1 MFTDIIEL
9 REFYK
14 SPRGQT
20 AAAAVGQLLRAYLP
34 PGGESQTA
42 VYGYAPPSA
51 VPAPDRTIALMPSPQ
66 GVAVWPDDGGVNR
79 AALVEDGAL
88 PLPDQSLDNL
98 ILMHA
103 LEACGNAPAL
113 LRECWRVLKGSGRLL
128 IVVPNRRGLWAR
140 AEATPFGRGSPYS
153 ATQLRMQLRQA
164 QFVAEQWQRTLF
176 VPPFKSRT
184 LLATAPLWEQLGTR
198 LAPTF
203 GGIIVLAASKQLYAP
218 TGRVETS
225 GIRQMLKSSISAPP
239 QPVSRIGLA
248 D

>member
-20 AAAAVGQLLRAYLP
+20 AAAAVGHALRAYMT
-34 PGGESQTA
+34 GGQQQIV
-42 VYGYAPPSA
+42 VYGYAPASA
-51 VPAPDRTIALMPSPQ
+51 LPNAAQAIALMPAPQ
-66 GVAVWPDDGGVNR
+66 GVANWPEGEDENR
-79 AALVEDGAL
+79 AALVEEGAM
-88 PLPDQSLDNL
+88 PLPDQSVDTL

-103 LEACGNAPAL
+103 LEASGNAPAL

-128 IVVPNRRGLWAR
+128 IIVPNRRGLWAR

-153 ATQLRMQLRQA
+153 ATQLRMQLRAA

-184 LLATAPLWEQLGTR
+184 LLALASAFEWLGTR
-198 LAPTF
+198 LMPTF

-218 TGRVETS
+218 TGMVQPS
-225 GIRQMLKSSISAPP
+225 GLRQMLKATISPPP
-239 QPVSRIGLA
+239 QPVS
-248 D
+248 

>member
-20 AAAAVGQLLRAYLP
+20 AANAVGQLLRAYMP
-34 PGGESQTA
+34 AGESQTA
-42 VYGYAPPSA
+42 IYGYAPASA
-51 VPAPDRTIALMPSPQ
+51 VPNPAKTIALMPAPQ
-66 GVAVWPDDGGVNR
+66 GVAIWPDDGSANR

-98 ILMHA
+98 VLMHA
-103 LEACGNAPAL
+103 LESSGNTAAL

-184 LLATAPLWEQLGTR
+184 LLATAPVWEQLGTR

-218 TGRVETS
+218 TGRVQQT
-225 GIRQMLKSSISAPP
+225 GLRHMLKSPILPPP
-239 QPVSRIGLA
+239 QPVSRTPLA